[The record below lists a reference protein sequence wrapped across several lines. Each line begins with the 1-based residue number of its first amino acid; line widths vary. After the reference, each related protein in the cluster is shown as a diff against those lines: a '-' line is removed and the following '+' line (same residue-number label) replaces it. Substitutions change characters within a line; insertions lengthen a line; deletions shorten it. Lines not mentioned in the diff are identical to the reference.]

1 MGEDLELINRLAIA
15 YNKFPLREDHLIDAP
30 SKIPNRLKGFR
41 RLFAHYALPHFEQ
54 QQFSIHIA
62 HSTKLGSQYKKN
74 QATNMD
80 YFQKK
85 MKAAIEGF
93 ELSPV
98 EENSLGDKK
107 YLHSAPPIVL
117 SRMERWQ
124 KKWQKLRRDP
134 PLFFRD
140 MFNK

>member
-62 HSTKLGSQYKKN
+62 HSTKLGSKYKKN

-124 KKWQKLRRDP
+124 KKMAETPKRSAIV
-134 PLFFRD
+134 F
-140 MFNK
+140 